1 VKYLPWVLLLAAVV
15 FGYGYHRE
23 QVGKREARIA
33 VLMSQKAKVDTVY
46 SRDTLTLTKVR
57 RLTDSVLVV
66 DTLVYRDTVKL
77 YLAAERAACDAVV
90 QTCET
95 RVAIRDSIIGVL
107 KKKPSV
113 WSKLPWVA
121 AGVLGGV
128 ILSK

>member
-33 VLMSQKAKVDTVY
+33 VLMAQKARVDTVY
-46 SRDTLTLTKVR
+46 RRDTLTLTRVR
-57 RLTDSVLVV
+57 RLTDSVLVM

-77 YLAAERAACDAVV
+77 YIAAERQACDAVI

-95 RVAIRDSIIGVL
+95 RVAIRDSIITVL

>member
-1 VKYLPWVLLLAAVV
+1 
-15 FGYGYHRE
+15 
-23 QVGKREARIA
+23 
-33 VLMSQKAKVDTVY
+33 
-46 SRDTLTLTKVR
+46 
-57 RLTDSVLVV
+57 
-66 DTLVYRDTVKL
+66 
-77 YLAAERAACDAVV
+77 VV

-121 AGVLGGV
+121 AGVIGGV